1 MKLLFQSI
9 RRVFSKI
16 PLVDKCLLIIFLVL
30 MLQSAYSLFAHSPS
44 NSEIEH
50 VDVIV
55 RTSAASIFGYLL
67 SANFILQSR
76 RKWTKED
83 GSNSTISSQSI
94 ETDTDD
100 NTPNTGSDEP
110 DPVSTERIQIIVAAT
125 IGLFCLITLI
135 VLRNTWGTAM
145 AESSGATA
153 TIAQLRDFV
162 SGCVG
167 FLIGCPSGRS

>member
-30 MLQSAYSLFAHSPS
+30 MLQSAYSLFAHNSS

-76 RKWTKED
+76 RKWT
-83 GSNSTISSQSI
+83 
-94 ETDTDD
+94 
-100 NTPNTGSDEP
+100 
-110 DPVSTERIQIIVAAT
+110 
-125 IGLFCLITLI
+125 
-135 VLRNTWGTAM
+135 
-145 AESSGATA
+145 
-153 TIAQLRDFV
+153 
-162 SGCVG
+162 
-167 FLIGCPSGRS
+167 